1 MKAFLV
7 GPSTAERSDLDLL
20 CADCL
25 PPLRLLKADGV
36 RATPHGIRGSG
47 ECCDGC
53 GYVWDS
59 YEDVRAGEP
68 GYSMALD
75 SMFGEGA

>member
-1 MKAFLV
+1 MRAFLV
-7 GPSTAERSDLDLL
+7 GPSTAGRDALDLL

-53 GYVWDS
+53 GYVWTA
-59 YEDVRAGEP
+59 EPIELCGPGAGMELD
-68 GYSMALD
+68 AL
-75 SMFGEGA
+75 FGGA